1 MPKLK
6 YFICDI
12 SADFQTLCSRA
23 KEQHIVLE
31 SHKWMIGWLAQVGT
45 EQIFI
50 KLTRLLS
57 GMTNGFGITID
68 DQLDQAMNEE
78 SHFLKRLTELAS

>member
-1 MPKLK
+1 
-6 YFICDI
+6 
-12 SADFQTLCSRA
+12 
-23 KEQHIVLE
+23 
-31 SHKWMIGWLAQVGT
+31 MIGWLAQVGT

-78 SHFLKRLTELAS
+78 SHFLTRLTELAS

>member
-1 MPKLK
+1 
-6 YFICDI
+6 
-12 SADFQTLCSRA
+12 
-23 KEQHIVLE
+23 
-31 SHKWMIGWLAQVGT
+31 MIGWLAQVGT

-78 SHFLKRLTELAS
+78 SHFVKRLTELAS